1 MYKNE
6 QLMAL
11 KQKRDDLMKA
21 PSSQGGSQKSRLS
34 RLTEK
39 KESAFAMGNKNEKMS
54 QIKETIEIEK
64 RVKDDDR
71 KKEEEELIKK
81 G

>member
-1 MYKNE
+1 
-6 QLMAL
+6 
-11 KQKRDDLMKA
+11 
-21 PSSQGGSQKSRLS
+21 
-34 RLTEK
+34 LTEK

-64 RVKDDDR
+64 RVKEDDR

>member
-1 MYKNE
+1 
-6 QLMAL
+6 
-11 KQKRDDLMKA
+11 
-21 PSSQGGSQKSRLS
+21 
-34 RLTEK
+34 
-39 KESAFAMGNKNEKMS
+39 MGNKNEKMS

>member
-1 MYKNE
+1 
-6 QLMAL
+6 
-11 KQKRDDLMKA
+11 
-21 PSSQGGSQKSRLS
+21 
-34 RLTEK
+34 
-39 KESAFAMGNKNEKMS
+39 MGNKNEKMS

-64 RVKDDDR
+64 RVKEDDR

>member
-6 QLMAL
+6 QLQAV
-11 KQKRDDLMKA
+11 KQKRDELMKA
-21 PSSQGGSQKSRLS
+21 PSSQGGSQKSRFS
-34 RLTEK
+34 QLTDK
-39 KESAFAMGNKNEKMS
+39 KQSAFALGNKNEKMS

-64 RVKDDDR
+64 RVNDDER
-71 KKEEEELIKK
+71 KKDEEELIKK